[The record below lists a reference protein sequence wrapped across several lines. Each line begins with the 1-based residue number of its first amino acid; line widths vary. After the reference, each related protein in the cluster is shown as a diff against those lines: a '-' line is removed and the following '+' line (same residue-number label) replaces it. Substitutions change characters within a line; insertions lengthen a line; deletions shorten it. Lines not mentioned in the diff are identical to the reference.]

1 MKVFGLKSK
10 AIILPRDGNPFCGG
24 GKPYLKKEQRP
35 LALCKDRKVSSF
47 DPDGNIGAREMIV
60 TFYFVRNRENKIRL
74 IGCDEY

>member
-1 MKVFGLKSK
+1 VYEGFWSIVKGHHTPAAAMQS
-10 AIILPRDGNPFCGG
+10 G

-60 TFYFVRNRENKIRL
+60 AFYFVRNRENKIRL